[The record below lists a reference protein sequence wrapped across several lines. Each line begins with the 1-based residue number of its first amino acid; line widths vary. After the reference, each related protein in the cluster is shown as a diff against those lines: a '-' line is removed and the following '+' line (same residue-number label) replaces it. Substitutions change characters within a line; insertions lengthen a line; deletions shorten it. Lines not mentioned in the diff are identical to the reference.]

1 MKTIQFHNL
10 EGWDYDPSF
19 KFQKDFDELND
30 ILRDSNMWNSGTWN
44 DGFSSNIWSSKSP
57 KSWNGQWNSFYG
69 LGNIGKEIDDI
80 VNEAVNEA
88 NKITEEANR
97 MAEEAKRAYTQSLP
111 QIVKGR
117 VVFNYEVDKNRTFRD
132 NWNNRVE
139 EIKKHFDYLGFDVV
153 IDTDEA
159 EYDSY
164 TRIVKAQIDFTT
176 KSRFDVD
183 NIFTHL
189 SIIRN
194 NLNMALGIEF
204 LIVYKRN
211 ERGAFEKLYTK
222 EDFIKNDKKKE
233 QPTEAPTKA
242 PEVTKIEET
251 KEPKIV
257 KVIDETKKRFRKRTF
272 EIVKKITEIDDIPV
286 NCLIVK
292 QVRGDKDRKRYT
304 LNPND
309 CELLGIEY
317 KENLE
322 ILPGDL
328 EYENVY
334 KKIKK

>member
-1 MKTIQFHNL
+1 MKTLHFHNL
-10 EGWDYDPSF
+10 GGWDYDSSS
-19 KFQKDFDELND
+19 KIQNDFNKILN
-30 ILRDSNMWNSGTWN
+30 LSRDNMWNSGSWN

-69 LGNIGKEIDDI
+69 LGNIGEEINDI
-80 VNEAVNEA
+80 VNEAINEA
-88 NKITEEANR
+88 NKITEEANKL
-97 MAEEAKRAYTQSLP
+97 AEEAKRKAEQAIP
-111 QIVKGR
+111 KIIKGR
-117 VVFNYEVDKNRTFRD
+117 VIFNYTVDKNRTFRD

-139 EIKKHFDYLGFDVV
+139 EIKKHFGYLGFDVI

-164 TRIVKAQIDFTT
+164 SNVVKAQIDFVT

-194 NLNMALGIEF
+194 QLYATHGIEF

-211 ERGAFEKLYTK
+211 DRGAYEKIYNK
-222 EDFIKNDKKKE
+222 EDFKKNDKVKE
-233 QPTEAPTKA
+233 TPTEAPTKA
-242 PEVTKIEET
+242 PVEVKKEEP

-272 EIVKKITEIDDIPV
+272 EIVKKITEIDEIPV

-304 LNPND
+304 LNQND

-317 KENLE
+317 KDNLE

-334 KKIKK
+334 KKVKK

>member
-1 MKTIQFHNL
+1 MKTIRFHNL
-10 EGWDYDPSF
+10 GGWDYDPSF
-19 KFQKDFDELND
+19 KFQKDFKELNN
-30 ILRDSNMWNSGTWN
+30 ILDSNMWNSGTWN

-57 KSWNGQWNSFYG
+57 KSWNSQWNSFYG

-80 VNEAVNEA
+80 VNEALDKA
-88 NKITEEANR
+88 NKITEEANKLTEVT
-97 MAEEAKRAYTQSLP
+97 MAPK
-111 QIVKGR
+111 IIFGI
-117 VVFNYEVDKNRTFRD
+117 VVFTYIVDPNMTFRD

-139 EIKKHFDYLGFDVV
+139 EIKKHFNYLGFDTI
-153 IDTDEA
+153 IDTDDA

-164 TRIVKAQIDFTT
+164 KKRVKAQIRFNT
-176 KSRFDVD
+176 KSRFDISDV
-183 NIFTHL
+183 FTHL
-189 SIIRN
+189 AIIRAK
-194 NLNMALGIEF
+194 LLSIHGIEF
-204 LIVYKRN
+204 LNVYKRN
-211 ERGAFEKLYTK
+211 DRGHYDHLYAK
-222 EDFIKNDKKKE
+222 DDFIKNEYKQSSIE
-233 QPTEAPTKA
+233 TK
-242 PEVTKIEET
+242 PEESTKVEEKP

-304 LNPND
+304 LNAND

-334 KKIKK
+334 KKVKK

>member
-1 MKTIQFHNL
+1 MKTLHFHNL
-10 EGWDYDPSF
+10 EGWDYDSSS
-19 KFQKDFDELND
+19 KIQNDFNKIFNLS
-30 ILRDSNMWNSGTWN
+30 RDNMWNSGSWN

-69 LGNIGKEIDDI
+69 LGNIGEEINDI
-80 VNEAVNEA
+80 VNEAINEA
-88 NKITEEANR
+88 NKITEEANKL
-97 MAEEAKRAYTQSLP
+97 AEEAKRKAEQAIP
-111 QIVKGR
+111 KIIKGR
-117 VVFNYEVDKNRTFRD
+117 VIFNYTVDKNRTFRD

-139 EIKKHFDYLGFDVV
+139 EIKKHFGYLGFDVI

-164 TRIVKAQIDFTT
+164 SNVVKAQIDFVT

-194 NLNMALGIEF
+194 QLYATHGIEF

-211 ERGAFEKLYTK
+211 DRGAYEKIYDK
-222 EDFIKNDKKKE
+222 EDFKKNDKVKE
-233 QPTEAPTKA
+233 TPTEAPTKA
-242 PEVTKIEET
+242 PVEVKKEEP
-251 KEPKIV
+251 KEPKII

-272 EIVKKITEIDDIPV
+272 EIIKKITEIDEIPV

-304 LNPND
+304 LNQND

-317 KENLE
+317 KDNLE

-334 KKIKK
+334 KKVKK